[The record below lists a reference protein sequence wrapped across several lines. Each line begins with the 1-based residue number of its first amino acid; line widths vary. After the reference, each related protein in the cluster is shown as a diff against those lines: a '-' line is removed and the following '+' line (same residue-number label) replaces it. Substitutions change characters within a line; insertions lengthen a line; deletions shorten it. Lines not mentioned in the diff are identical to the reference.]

1 MVDIEYANAYV
12 EILEILKYI
21 PTRDYN
27 KIPQSKIK
35 LFATNANSNYKFN
48 YDLDK
53 TLDEQNVSKI
63 AKGIIAILFRDYWA
77 TDEQRQKIIAKQ
89 NYDRNQI
96 EKNNR
101 LKYNPDNVF
110 KNKSNV
116 SNNIE
121 YQSME
126 LTKYKEDLLSRLLKK
141 IKRYFIDK
149 LIKKA

>member
-12 EILEILKYI
+12 EVLEILKYI

-27 KIPQSKIK
+27 KIPQNKIK
-35 LFATNANSNYKFN
+35 LFAANANSNYKFN

-53 TLDEQNVSKI
+53 TLEEQNVSKI

-77 TDEQRQKIIAKQ
+77 TDEQRQKIIDKQ

-116 SNNIE
+116 SNNLE

-126 LTKYKEDLLSRLLKK
+126 LTKYKEDLLNRLLKK
-141 IKRYFIDK
+141 IKKIFYR
-149 LIKKA
+149 

>member
-12 EILEILKYI
+12 EVLEILKYI

-27 KIPQSKIK
+27 KIPKSKIK

-53 TLDEQNVSKI
+53 TLDEQDVSKI

-101 LKYNPDNVF
+101 LKYNSDNVF

-141 IKRYFIDK
+141 IKKIFYR
-149 LIKKA
+149 

>member
-12 EILEILKYI
+12 EVLEILKYI

-27 KIPQSKIK
+27 KIPKSKIK
-35 LFATNANSNYKFN
+35 LFTTNANSNYKFN

-53 TLDEQNVSKI
+53 TLDEQDVSKI

-77 TDEQRQKIIAKQ
+77 TDEQRQKIITKQ

-121 YQSME
+121 YQSMK
-126 LTKYKEDLLSRLLKK
+126 LTKYKEDLLGRLLRKIKK
-141 IKRYFIDK
+141 IFYR
-149 LIKKA
+149 

>member
-12 EILEILKYI
+12 EVLEILKYI

-27 KIPQSKIK
+27 KIPKSKIK
-35 LFATNANSNYKFN
+35 LFTTNANSNYKFN

-53 TLDEQNVSKI
+53 TLDEQDVSKI

-77 TDEQRQKIIAKQ
+77 TDEQRQKIITKQ

-121 YQSME
+121 YQSMK

-141 IKRYFIDK
+141 IKKIFYR
-149 LIKKA
+149 

>member
-12 EILEILKYI
+12 EVLEILKYI

-27 KIPQSKIK
+27 KIPKSKIK
-35 LFATNANSNYKFN
+35 LFTTNANSNYKFN

-53 TLDEQNVSKI
+53 TLDEQDVSKI
-63 AKGIIAILFRDYWA
+63 AKGIIAVLFRDYWA
-77 TDEQRQKIIAKQ
+77 TDEQRQKIITKQ

-101 LKYNPDNVF
+101 FKYNPDNVF

-121 YQSME
+121 YQSMK
-126 LTKYKEDLLSRLLKK
+126 LTKYKEDLLGRLLKK
-141 IKRYFIDK
+141 IKKIFYR
-149 LIKKA
+149 

>member
-1 MVDIEYANAYV
+1 MIDIEYSNAYV
-12 EILEILKYI
+12 EVLEILKYI

-27 KIPQSKIK
+27 KIPKSKIE

-96 EKNNR
+96 EKSNR

-110 KNKSNV
+110 KNKSNM

-141 IKRYFIDK
+141 IKNIFYR
-149 LIKKA
+149 

>member
-12 EILEILKYI
+12 EVLEILKYI

-27 KIPQSKIK
+27 KIPKSKIK
-35 LFATNANSNYKFN
+35 LLATNANSNYKFN

-110 KNKSNV
+110 KNKLNV
-116 SNNIE
+116 ANNIK

-126 LTKYKEDLLSRLLKK
+126 LTQYKEDLLSRLLKK
-141 IKRYFIDK
+141 IKKIFYR
-149 LIKKA
+149 

>member
-12 EILEILKYI
+12 EVLEILKYI

-27 KIPQSKIK
+27 KIPKSKIK
-35 LFATNANSNYKFN
+35 LFTTNANSNYKFN

-53 TLDEQNVSKI
+53 TLDEQDVSKI

-77 TDEQRQKIIAKQ
+77 TDEQRQKIITKQ

-121 YQSME
+121 YQSMK
-126 LTKYKEDLLSRLLKK
+126 LTKYKEDLLGRLLKK
-141 IKRYFIDK
+141 IKKIFYR
-149 LIKKA
+149 

>member
-12 EILEILKYI
+12 EVLEILRYI
-21 PTRDYN
+21 PTIDYN
-27 KIPQSKIK
+27 KIPKSKIK
-35 LFATNANSNYKFN
+35 LFATNANFNYKFN

-141 IKRYFIDK
+141 IKKIFYR
-149 LIKKA
+149 

>member
-1 MVDIEYANAYV
+1 MIDIEYSNAYV
-12 EILEILKYI
+12 EVLEILKCI

-27 KIPQSKIK
+27 KIPKSKIE
-35 LFATNANSNYKFN
+35 LFVTNANSNYKFN

-96 EKNNR
+96 EKSNR

-110 KNKSNV
+110 KNKSNM

-141 IKRYFIDK
+141 IKNIFYR
-149 LIKKA
+149 

>member
-12 EILEILKYI
+12 EVLEILKYI

-27 KIPQSKIK
+27 KIPKSKIK
-35 LFATNANSNYKFN
+35 LLATNANSNYKFN

-110 KNKSNV
+110 KNKLNV

-126 LTKYKEDLLSRLLKK
+126 LTQYKEDLLSRLLKK
-141 IKRYFIDK
+141 IKKIFYR
-149 LIKKA
+149 

>member
-1 MVDIEYANAYV
+1 MF
-12 EILEILKYI
+12 
-21 PTRDYN
+21 T
-27 KIPQSKIK
+27 
-35 LFATNANSNYKFN
+35 TNANSNYKFN

-53 TLDEQNVSKI
+53 TLDEQDVSKI

-77 TDEQRQKIIAKQ
+77 TDEQRQKIITKQ

-121 YQSME
+121 YQSMK
-126 LTKYKEDLLSRLLKK
+126 LTKYKEDLLGRLLKK
-141 IKRYFIDK
+141 IKKIFYR
-149 LIKKA
+149 